1 MRNKI
6 NHPLLESINVEVEVD
21 SFFGKPKVYVNDWK
35 IEQVSQGSD
44 LYHVKNGNGQIV
56 NIEIANELFEEKP
69 KVKVNG
75 TSVRL
80 PSTSSNWS
88 RAFAYFPFIVGSFG
102 IFSNLNIAESFGIF
116 SNLKTFFVLIFTY
129 PFAFLSIKALR
140 FKPFSFLKLSTI
152 TICFFISLPVC
163 LMVIFSFFGTVTL
176 NINGIK

>member
-6 NHPLLESINVEVEVD
+6 NHPLLESVNVEVEAD

-35 IEQVSQGSD
+35 IEQVFQGSE

-56 NIEIANELFEEKP
+56 NVEIENELFEEQP

-88 RAFAYFPFIVGSFG
+88 RAFAYFPFIIGSLGF
-102 IFSNLNIAESFGIF
+102 FSDLN
-116 SNLKTFFVLIFTY
+116 TFFVLIFTY

-152 TICFFISLPVC
+152 TICFLISLPVC
-163 LMVIFSFFGTVTL
+163 LMVIFSFFGQVTF